1 MILRMIIY
9 KESKIIKMKNSN
21 KKKVSNKKKR
31 KFRKWKMNY

>member
-9 KESKIIKMKNSN
+9 KENKIIKMKNSN